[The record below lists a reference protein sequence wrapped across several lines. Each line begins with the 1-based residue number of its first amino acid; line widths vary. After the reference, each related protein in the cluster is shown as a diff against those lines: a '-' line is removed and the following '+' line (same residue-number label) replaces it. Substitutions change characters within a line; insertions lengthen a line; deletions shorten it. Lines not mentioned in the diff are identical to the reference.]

1 MSSTADFRAGSTS
14 GGATAA
20 GATSAGASS
29 STRGSRSHRLETPQ
43 STEPTLGRLVAD
55 ASRDLSTLVQSEIA
69 LAKAEVKVSVTKGGI
84 GAAALV
90 AAGLVAALGVI
101 LLSFA
106 VVYFIVMAGLHEAWS
121 FLIVAAFYLLIAALV
136 ALFGIRKLKQVRAPE
151 RTIETSK
158 KIPPALKGQQ
168 QAPAPALPS
177 SARS

>member
-1 MSSTADFRAGSTS
+1 MSSTTDFRAGSTG

-20 GATSAGASS
+20 GATATGGSS
-29 STRGSRSHRLETPQ
+29 STRASGSHRLGKPQ

-55 ASRDLSTLVQSEIA
+55 ASRDLSTLVHTEIA
-69 LAKAEVKVSVTKGGI
+69 LAKAEVKISLTKGGI

-90 AAGLVAALGVI
+90 AAGLVAALGII

-106 VVYFIVMAGLHEAWS
+106 VVYFIVMAGLDEAWS
-121 FLIVAAFYLLIAALV
+121 FLIVAAIYLLIAGAV
-136 ALFGIRKLKQVRAPE
+136 ALFGIRKLKQVRAPD

-168 QAPAPALPS
+168 QGQTPALPS

>member
-1 MSSTADFRAGSTS
+1 MSSTADFRAGSS
-14 GGATAA
+14 NGGATAA
-20 GATSAGASS
+20 GASSAGASTG
-29 STRGSRSHRLETPQ
+29 TRGSHRLEKVQ

-55 ASRDLSTLVQSEIA
+55 ASRDISTLVQSEIA
-69 LAKAEVKVSVTKGGI
+69 LAKAEVKVSLTKGGI

-90 AAGLVAALGVI
+90 AAGLVAGLAVI

-121 FLIVAAFYLLIAALV
+121 FLIVAAVYLLIAGLI

-168 QAPAPALPS
+168 QTPALPRS
-177 SARS
+177 SRS

>member
-20 GATSAGASS
+20 GATSAGATTG
-29 STRGSRSHRLETPQ
+29 TRGSGSHRLGKAQ

-55 ASRDLSTLVQSEIA
+55 ASRDLSALVQNEIA
-69 LAKAEVKVSVTKGGI
+69 LAKAEVKISVTKGGI

-90 AAGLVAALGVI
+90 AAGLVAALGII

-121 FLIVAAFYLLIAALV
+121 FLIVAAVYLLIAGLV

-168 QAPAPALPS
+168 QSSTPALPS
-177 SARS
+177 SASS

>member
-20 GATSAGASS
+20 GATPASASS
-29 STRGSRSHRLETPQ
+29 GTRGSHRLGKPQ

-55 ASRDLSTLVQSEIA
+55 ASRDLSALVQNEIA
-69 LAKAEVKVSVTKGGI
+69 LAKAEVKISVTKGGI

-106 VVYFIVMAGLHEAWS
+106 VVYFIVMAGLDEAWS
-121 FLIVAAFYLLIAALV
+121 FLIVAAVYLLIAALV

-168 QAPAPALPS
+168 QGQTPALP
-177 SARS
+177 RSTA

>member
-1 MSSTADFRAGSTS
+1 MSSTADFRGGSTS

-29 STRGSRSHRLETPQ
+29 GARGSGSHRLEKPE

-55 ASRDLSTLVQSEIA
+55 ASRDISTLVQSEIA
-69 LAKAEVKVSVTKGGI
+69 LAKAEVKISVTKGGI

-90 AAGLVAALGVI
+90 AAALVAALGII

-106 VVYFIVMAGLHEAWS
+106 VVYFIVMAGLDEAWS
-121 FLIVAAFYLLIAALV
+121 FLIVAAVYLLIAGLV
-136 ALFGIRKLKQVRAPE
+136 ALFGIRKLKQVRPPE

-168 QAPAPALPS
+168 QTRTPALPS